1 MGNTSL
7 KQQFDKDPAA
17 VFLDVIRNAGEPI
30 TAKRTMANL
39 VERGLPEA
47 SVKKQWTAF
56 QRDVVKF
63 HPHVVRPTPQK
74 YAWQETPVAPDGAL
88 TRLLDLLTT
97 TKVPGRLK
105 LRDELAQLVRD
116 GLDDALAE
124 DEDDDEVRFQAA
136 QERQVEIDVLS
147 AFAELA
153 GEVEEL
159 AYNSGD
165 PDVIVE
171 RVQTR
176 VKSRSLEQIGRS
188 GDDAPFD
195 PVVHNP
201 IGSRPA
207 DGATVRIVRPGYR
220 NGPVLLQRALVTAK

>member
-1 MGNTSL
+1 LGNTSL

-17 VFLDVIRNAGEPI
+17 VFLDVLRNAGEPL
-30 TAKRTMANL
+30 TAKRAKDTL

-47 SVKKQWTAF
+47 SVSKQWGAF
-56 QRDVVKF
+56 QREIVKF
-63 HPHVVRPTPQK
+63 HPHVTRPSSLK
-74 YAWQETPVAPDGAL
+74 YAWRETPVPADEAL
-88 TRLLDLLTT
+88 TRLLDLLKTT
-97 TKVPGRLK
+97 SRSKGR
-105 LRDELAQLVRD
+105 LRDELATLVHD
-116 GLDDALAE
+116 GLKDAGG
-124 DEDDDEVRFQAA
+124 DDETKIRAA
-136 QERQVEIDVLS
+136 QERQAEIDVLR

-176 VKSRSLEQIGRS
+176 VAGHSLTQIGRS

-195 PVVHNP
+195 PEVHKP
-201 IGSRPA
+201 IGSRPG

-220 NGPVLLQRALVTAK
+220 NGTVLLQRALVTAR